1 MQNIQNREFKKMQ
14 LFWISVSW
22 LEVFFSISGICWYS
36 AYVVIFS
43 CCKFCDYFV
52 EFKNLKVACFF
63 GPTTNISYTKG
74 FFCSFGYF
82 CTRQSTKVKCKSLKS
97 LNSRFEV
104 FVQLEGIFQATLD
117 LFMLILSLK
126 IYKGQII
133 IL

>member
-22 LEVFFSISGICWYS
+22 LEVFSSISGICWYS

-63 GPTTNISYTKG
+63 GPTTMIWQL
-74 FFCSFGYF
+74 GYF
-82 CTRQSTKVKCKSLKS
+82 CPRQSTKVQCKSLKS